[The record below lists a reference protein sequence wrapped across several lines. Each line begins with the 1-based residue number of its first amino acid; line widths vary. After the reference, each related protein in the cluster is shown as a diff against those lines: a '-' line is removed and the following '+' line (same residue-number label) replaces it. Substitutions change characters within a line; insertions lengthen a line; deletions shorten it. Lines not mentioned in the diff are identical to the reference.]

1 MARAANPAGDPAERV
16 AAGMS
21 PRIMVVANEPAMPCA
36 LVDQLRSEGFA
47 PLAVRDGK
55 EALQAVLDDPPSL
68 VLLDAKLSGRDGL
81 SVLRD
86 MRAQGDVPV
95 IMLTGRGGVAECVAG
110 LELGADDYIRK
121 PCSAREVIARVKAVL
136 RRAGSGSSPAR
147 ALVFDRTQ
155 WRASLGGVRLEL
167 TRKEFGLL
175 SVLAERPRRIF
186 SRAHLLE
193 ALEPDSPSTS
203 ERAIDSH
210 VKNLRR
216 KFAAAD
222 GGREWIRCVY
232 GVGFCFD
239 PG

>member
-1 MARAANPAGDPAERV
+1 MARAANLAGHPAERT
-16 AAGMS
+16 ATGMS
-21 PRIMVVANEPAMPCA
+21 PRIMVAANEPAMACA

-47 PLAVRDGK
+47 PLAVSDGK
-55 EALQAVLDDPPSL
+55 QALQATLDDPPSL

-95 IMLTGRGGVAECVAG
+95 ILLTGRGGEAECVAG

-136 RRAGSGSSPAR
+136 RRAGSGSVPAR

-155 WRASLGGVRLEL
+155 WRASLGGVRLDL